1 MKNLNITGYGDDLTI
16 NGIRIG
22 DLSPQEHENI
32 EKERGGQNY
41 KPLENVVVSHVKD
54 SSTLICRKPSN
65 KNVEKFNWQKK
76 HKENLTGTKDAF
88 KPEGSLS
95 SESRKSHK
103 KYETWK

>member
-1 MKNLNITGYGDDLTI
+1 MAGVKKIYTTVFSAVESTKIPPEWHQWIHFLKNVI
-16 NGIRIG
+16 
-22 DLSPQEHENI
+22 P
-32 EKERGGQNY
+32 
-41 KPLENVVVSHVKD
+41 
-54 SSTLICRKPSN
+54 N